1 MQHCNTVVQPGSE
14 PGPAQPAHP
23 ERQRDLRHQDERRA
37 AAGQRHLHRAQV
49 HFRLAAPGD
58 PVQQPDGERAGVHPG
73 LDLSQRALL
82 LLIQDVRR
90 KGEARLEEIF
100 FYGEGL
106 LPNSELAKL
115 GQALDRR
122 ARHSGLAEQEPHGQ
136 RPSLVREHMADALF
150 GFAGR
155 LGLGLG
161 LRHRLHFHWGLN
173 VPRYDLLRARP
184 AMPRHPTRLELTAAQ
199 KPRCSRWTTGKF
211 PEAVAANRLPLN
223 LAQLEQGMFG
233 NLRLAAVGERGE
245 FF

>member
-1 MQHCNTVVQPGSE
+1 MPCTVTIYLCLVFAIPCILLAPILLVASTISIIVYE
-14 PGPAQPAHP
+14 PFFSSFSFFFF
-23 ERQRDLRHQDERRA
+23 LMIRRPP
-37 AAGQRHLHRAQV
+37 RSTLFPYTTL
-49 HFRLAAPGD
+49 FR
-58 PVQQPDGERAGVHPG
+58 
-73 LDLSQRALL
+73 S
-82 LLIQDVRR
+82 
-90 KGEARLEEIF
+90 
-100 FYGEGL
+100 
-106 LPNSELAKL
+106 LPHTELAKL

-122 ARHSGLAEQEPHGQ
+122 GRHSGLAEQEPHGQ

-150 GFAGR
+150 GFAGH

-184 AMPRHPTRLELTAAQ
+184 TMPRHPTRLELTAAQ

-223 LAQLEQGMFG
+223 LAQSEQGMFG